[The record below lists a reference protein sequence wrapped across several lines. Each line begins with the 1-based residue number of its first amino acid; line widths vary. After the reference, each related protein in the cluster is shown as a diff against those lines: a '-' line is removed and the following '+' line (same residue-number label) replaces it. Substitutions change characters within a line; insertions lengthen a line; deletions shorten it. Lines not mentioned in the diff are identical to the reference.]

1 MSKMEECEIKGQK
14 YRLMKLSPLEGGR
27 LATLVGRNLAAAL
40 DGDAI
45 KGLIAGYAKRKEAE
59 EQAKEQGLE
68 TQEAASNLESMLE
81 ESNMIAAL
89 AGGVAKINADE
100 LYSQALTCIRGN
112 LFADHKLHDDT
123 AINLWFDD
131 RPSHLLPILA
141 WALKVNCAGFFGLG
155 EKA

>member
-45 KGLIAGYAKRKEAE
+45 KSLISGYAKRKEAE
-59 EQAKEQGLE
+59 DSLATE
-68 TQEAASNLESMLE
+68 EAAEKLEGMLDQA
-81 ESNMIAAL
+81 NMLSAL

-100 LYSQALTCIRGN
+100 LYNQALTCIRGN

>member
-1 MSKMEECEIKGQK
+1 MSKMEETEIKGQK

-40 DGDAI
+40 DGDSI
-45 KGLIAGYAKRKEAE
+45 KSLISGYAKRKEAE
-59 EQAKEQGLE
+59 AAGADEAKAAEKLEGMLDQA
-68 TQEAASNLESMLE
+68 NML
-81 ESNMIAAL
+81 SAL
-89 AGGVAKINADE
+89 AGGVARINADE

-112 LFADHKLHDDT
+112 LFAEHKLHDDT
-123 AINLWFDD
+123 AINLWFGD

>member
-14 YRLMKLSPLEGGR
+14 YRLMKLTPLEGGR

-45 KGLIAGYAKRKEAE
+45 KSLISGYAKRKEAE
-59 EQAKEQGLE
+59 DKLATEQAAEKLE
-68 TQEAASNLESMLE
+68 GMLDQASML
-81 ESNMIAAL
+81 SAL

-112 LFADHKLHDDT
+112 LLADHKLHDDT

>member
-1 MSKMEECEIKGQK
+1 MSKMEECVIQGQK

-27 LATLVGRNLAAAL
+27 MATLVGRNLAGAL
-40 DGDAI
+40 DGEAI
-45 KGLIAGYAKRKEAE
+45 KSLIAGYAKRKEEGESGAEE
-59 EQAKEQGLE
+59 EQAAEKLE
-68 TQEAASNLESMLE
+68 GMLDQASML
-81 ESNMIAAL
+81 SAL

-100 LYSQALTCIRGN
+100 LYNQALLCIRGN
-112 LFADHKLHDDT
+112 LFAEHKLHDDT

>member
-27 LATLVGRNLAAAL
+27 MATLVGRNLAGAL

-45 KGLIAGYAKRKEAE
+45 RNLIAGYAKRKEAE
-59 EQAKEQGLE
+59 EDAAATVHAAEKLEGMLDQA
-68 TQEAASNLESMLE
+68 SML
-81 ESNMIAAL
+81 SAL
-89 AGGVAKINADE
+89 AGGVARINADE

-112 LFADHKLHDDT
+112 LFAEHKLHDDT
-123 AINLWFDD
+123 AMNLWFDE

>member
-1 MSKMEECEIKGQK
+1 MSKMAEYEIKGQK

-27 LATLVGRNLAAAL
+27 MATLVGRNLAAAL

-45 KGLIAGYAKRKEAE
+45 KSLITGYAKRKDGEEAGAD
-59 EQAKEQGLE
+59 QA
-68 TQEAASNLESMLE
+68 EAADKLESMLDQA
-81 ESNMIAAL
+81 NMLSAL
-89 AGGVAKINADE
+89 AGGVARINADE

-123 AINLWFDD
+123 ALNLWFDE
-131 RPSHLLPILA
+131 RPSHLLPVLA

-155 EKA
+155 ETA

>member
-27 LATLVGRNLAAAL
+27 MATLVGRNLAAAL
-40 DGDAI
+40 DGDSI
-45 KGLIAGYAKRKEAE
+45 KSLISGYAKRKEAE
-59 EQAKEQGLE
+59 EDAAAAVHAAEKLEGMLDQA
-68 TQEAASNLESMLE
+68 NML
-81 ESNMIAAL
+81 SAL
-89 AGGVAKINADE
+89 AGGVARIDADQ
-100 LYSQALTCIRGN
+100 LYNQALHCIRGN
-112 LFADHKLHDDT
+112 LFAEHKLHDDT
-123 AINLWFDD
+123 AMNLWFDE

>member
-45 KGLIAGYAKRKEAE
+45 KSLISGYAKRKEAAA
-59 EQAKEQGLE
+59 QTGD
-68 TQEAASNLESMLE
+68 QESDAASKLESMLD
-81 ESNMIAAL
+81 ESNMLAAL
-89 AGGVAKINADE
+89 AGGVARINADE
-100 LYSQALTCIRGN
+100 LYNQALTCIRGN

>member
-27 LATLVGRNLAAAL
+27 LATLVGRNLAGAL
-40 DGDAI
+40 DGEAI
-45 KGLIAGYAKRKEAE
+45 KSLITGYAKHKEAE
-59 EQAKEQGLE
+59 EAGAEEAQAAEK
-68 TQEAASNLESMLE
+68 LESMLDQAGML
-81 ESNMIAAL
+81 SAL
-89 AGGVAKINADE
+89 AGGVARIDADQ
-100 LYSQALTCIRGN
+100 LYSQALACIRGN
-112 LFADHKLHDDT
+112 LFAEHKLHDDT
-123 AINLWFDD
+123 AINLWFDE

>member
-1 MSKMEECEIKGQK
+1 MSKFEECEIKGQK

-40 DGDAI
+40 DGDSI
-45 KGLIAGYAKRKEAE
+45 KSLISGYAKRKEAE
-59 EQAKEQGLE
+59 DAGAAQA
-68 TQEAASNLESMLE
+68 EAAQKLEGMLDQAGML
-81 ESNMIAAL
+81 SAL
-89 AGGVAKINADE
+89 AGGVARVDADQ
-100 LYSQALTCIRGN
+100 LYNQALSCIRGN

-123 AINLWFDD
+123 AINLWFDE

>member
-45 KGLIAGYAKRKEAE
+45 KSLISGYAKRKEAAA
-59 EQAKEQGLE
+59 QAGD
-68 TQEAASNLESMLE
+68 QESDAASKLESMLD
-81 ESNMIAAL
+81 ESNMLAAL
-89 AGGVAKINADE
+89 AGGVARINADE
-100 LYSQALTCIRGN
+100 LYNQALTCIRGN
-112 LFADHKLHDDT
+112 LFADNKLHDDT
-123 AINLWFDD
+123 AINLWFDE

>member
-45 KGLIAGYAKRKEAE
+45 KSLISGYAKRKEAT
-59 EQAKEQGLE
+59 EQAGEHE
-68 TQEAASNLESMLE
+68 NEAASKLESMLD
-81 ESNMIAAL
+81 ESNMLAAL
-89 AGGVAKINADE
+89 AGGVARINADE
-100 LYSQALTCIRGN
+100 LYNQALTCIRGN

-131 RPSHLLPILA
+131 RSSHLLPILA